1 MGRKWLFLWWFEVEL
16 GGDYY
21 VFVNMHEREREK
33 IIDRFRER
41 RMKETVIVSIL
52 VMMT

>member
-1 MGRKWLFLWWFEVEL
+1 MKFLFLFGVEL
-16 GGDYY
+16 GGEHH

-33 IIDRFRER
+33 IMDRFRER

-52 VMMT
+52 V